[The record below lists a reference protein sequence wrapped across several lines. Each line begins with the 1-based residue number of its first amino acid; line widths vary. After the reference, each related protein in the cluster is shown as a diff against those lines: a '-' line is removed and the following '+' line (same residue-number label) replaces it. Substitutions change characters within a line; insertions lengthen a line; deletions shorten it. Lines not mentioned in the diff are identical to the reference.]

1 MLRQPEVVLE
11 RLEAL
16 SHYASHVE
24 FSRCA
29 LEFLRR
35 KAAQNPKATN
45 AEA

>member
-16 SHYASHVE
+16 N
-24 FSRCA
+24 RCV

-35 KAAQNPKATN
+35 NAAQNPNPTPNQA
-45 AEA
+45 